1 MPPKRTV
8 TPRQDSP
15 PFAYSRLCC
24 CLRKRLTAT
33 LPTGGFECRGPRRVG
48 PGRARDACDRLLYV
62 SAHVSAHAGSRPS
75 TTICIRPLAIRRS
88 LVPGRPFCPA
98 AASRHARVNFGRPDQ
113 SSTRRYRRLPC
124 FAMSVLPCLCAKLVL
139 PGEAE
144 SALQACN
151 RRGIPRPTAHQRCW
165 APEATVSG
173 AVLYSLSKPSAP
185 QAAGSFT
192 LGLISLERQSTNL
205 APAGTSPRSRY
216 FHKAMN
222 NLRATATTPIFR
234 AAPLPVPNRR
244 AYH

>member
-1 MPPKRTV
+1 MPATDFY
-8 TPRQDSP
+8 T
-15 PFAYSRLCC
+15 C
-24 CLRKRLTAT
+24 RLTS
-33 LPTGGFECRGPRRVG
+33 LPNT
-48 PGRARDACDRLLYV
+48 
-62 SAHVSAHAGSRPS
+62 GSRPS

-151 RRGIPRPTAHQRCW
+151 RRGIPRPTAHQRCQ

-173 AVLYSLSKPSAP
+173 AVFCSPPPRRPSWRARP
-185 QAAGSFT
+185 AGWLQAAGCFT
-192 LGLISLERQSTNL
+192 LRRTNLERQATNL
-205 APAGTSPRSRY
+205 APAGISPRSRY
-216 FHKAMN
+216 FHRAMI
-222 NLRATATTPIFR
+222 NLRATATMPIFR
-234 AAPLPVPNRR
+234 AAPWPVPKRR